1 MQKFLYT
8 QSKGIFIL
16 TFQNTGI
23 TQVVSHKNISIGVI
37 LLNLE
42 NRFKKKKK
50 KIGSEKDDAILS
62 YNQAF
67 DLLPT
72 FSSEE
77 KANKNKT

>member
-1 MQKFLYT
+1 M
-8 QSKGIFIL
+8 
-16 TFQNTGI
+16 
-23 TQVVSHKNISIGVI
+23 SHKNISIGVI

-42 NRFKKKKK
+42 NRFKKKK